1 MNFGKPK
8 RITEIRSGCVG
19 HLHPPRRKS
28 FGKTK
33 DEYKENP
40 SMNEK
45 DGMESI
51 LRTKAPKGEGARVQL
66 RSIAAAATNQC
77 TIVRSTARAQ

>member
-1 MNFGKPK
+1 VRRPLASPK
-8 RITEIRSGCVG
+8 AKIVW
-19 HLHPPRRKS
+19 
-28 FGKTK
+28 KTK
-33 DEYKENP
+33 DEYKENT
-40 SMNEK
+40 SMNER